1 MPLAGDYADMQLNLL
16 LVASLALAAGLI
28 ALLTPVWLRH
38 RTRHMKARAE
48 DLRVIR
54 TTAVKLVDDDSVP
67 EVLVG
72 IIGMLVEAANSPL
85 LARMFFKALLT
96 GEFNRAAADTGR
108 RAAMKRAFESLSL
121 EQLRLFA
128 CLYEHVLLSSASCDP
143 LLAAI
148 YRRFLSWGFRAEPE
162 RDTVEPAKTK
172 VDAPVMA
179 DLMARHRPKH
189 HVDHELVAA

>member
-1 MPLAGDYADMQLNLL
+1 MQLNLL

-38 RTRHMKARAE
+38 RTRHMKARAN

-54 TTAVKLVDDDSVP
+54 TTAVKLTNDDSVP
-67 EVLVG
+67 DVLVG
-72 IIGMLVEAANSPL
+72 IVGMLVEAADSPL
-85 LARMFFKALLT
+85 LARMFFKALIT
-96 GEFNRAAADTGR
+96 GEFSRRAAANTGR
-108 RAAMKRAFESLSL
+108 RTDIKRAFESLSV

-143 LLAAI
+143 LFAAG
-148 YRRFLSWGFRAEPE
+148 YRRFLSWGFRAEPQ
-162 RDTVEPAKTK
+162 RDIVEPAKTK
-172 VDAPVMA
+172 VDAPIMA
-179 DLMARHRPKH
+179 DIMAKYRPRH

>member
-38 RTRHMKARAE
+38 RTRHLIARAN

-54 TTAVKLVDDDSVP
+54 ETSVKLVDDDKVP

-72 IIGMLVEAANSPL
+72 IIGMLVDAANSPA
-85 LARMFFKALLT
+85 LARMFFKALVT

-108 RAAMKRAFESLSL
+108 RSAIKRAFESLSMD
-121 EQLRLFA
+121 QLRLFA
-128 CLYEHVLLSSASCDP
+128 RLYEHVLLSSASCDP
-143 LLAAI
+143 LLAAV
-148 YRRFLSWGFRAEPE
+148 YRRFLGWGFRAVPQRDVVEPE
-162 RDTVEPAKTK
+162 KTK
-172 VDAPVMA
+172 VDAPIMA
-179 DLMARHRPKH
+179 DLMARHRPRH
-189 HVDHELVAA
+189 QCEDLVAA